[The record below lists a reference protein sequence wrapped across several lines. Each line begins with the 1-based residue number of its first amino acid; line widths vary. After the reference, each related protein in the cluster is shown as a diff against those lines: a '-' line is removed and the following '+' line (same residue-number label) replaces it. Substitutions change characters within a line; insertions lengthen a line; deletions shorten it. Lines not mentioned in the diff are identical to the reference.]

1 MLNFGHTPFFYA
13 SSMRGKYKGKYKGKI
28 GANIVSNIVPNLC
41 QQVSTGVN
49 RCQTGVKIV
58 IIMFA
63 LAVEKSCICLSLFL
77 SIPIAPAR
85 PLADPG

>member
-13 SSMRGKYKGKYKGKI
+13 SSMRGKYKGKI
-28 GANIVSNIVPNLC
+28 GANIVSNIVSNW
-41 QQVSTGVN
+41 
-49 RCQTGVKIV
+49 CQTGVKIV